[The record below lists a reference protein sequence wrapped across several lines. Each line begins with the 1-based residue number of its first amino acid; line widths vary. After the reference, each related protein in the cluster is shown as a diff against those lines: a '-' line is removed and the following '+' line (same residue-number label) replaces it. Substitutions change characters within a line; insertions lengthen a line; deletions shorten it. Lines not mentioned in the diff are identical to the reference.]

1 MNNYII
7 DGTRMELKLSGK
19 FQVFKSAI
27 IPQGTADKMSEIKS
41 PSFFPQGS
49 SNSKGTGYDN
59 FYIISKGSNNGIC
72 VTPMN
77 CRAVSIDFTNEFICF
92 YTAD

>member
-7 DGTRMELKLSGK
+7 DGTRMELKLCGK

-27 IPQGTADKMSEIKS
+27 IPQDTVNKMSEIKS

-49 SNSKGTGYDN
+49 SGGKDTGYDN
-59 FYIISKGSNNGIC
+59 FYIISKGISNAIC
-72 VTPMN
+72 IMPMN
-77 CRAVSIDFTNEFICF
+77 CRAISISFTENYIYF
-92 YTAD
+92 YTND

>member
-7 DGTRMELKLSGK
+7 DGTRMELKLCGK

-27 IPQGTADKMSEIKS
+27 IPQDTVNKMSEIKS

-49 SNSKGTGYDN
+49 SGGKDTGYDN
-59 FYIISKGSNNGIC
+59 FYIISKGTSNAIC
-72 VTPMN
+72 ITPMN
-77 CRAVSIDFTNEFICF
+77 CRAISISFTENYICF
-92 YTAD
+92 YTND